1 MVTIVLGAGLGVLIG
16 NRLPDRT
23 RATVMDALGLMT
35 LIIGALNIVALTNTS
50 FVEAVGSAGPIMIVL
65 GALLIGGIAGSLV
78 RVEDRL
84 ESFGGFLQNKLARK
98 GDSSTFIE
106 GFVDASLLFCIGP
119 LAILGA
125 LSDGLG
131 NGIEQLA
138 LKATLDGFAALAFAS
153 TLGWGV
159 AASAISVAIVQGT
172 VTILGVFLGSFLPE
186 AYIASVTAVGGVL
199 LLGVGLRLLNIKPV
213 PVGDMLPSIIV
224 APLLTLGVVA
234 VRS

>member
-1 MVTIVLGAGLGVLIG
+1 MRGAGTLLNMVTIVLGAGLGVLIG

-138 LKATLDGFAALAFAS
+138 LKATLDGFAALALS
-153 TLGWGV
+153 L
-159 AASAISVAIVQGT
+159 IHI
-172 VTILGVFLGSFLPE
+172 
-186 AYIASVTAVGGVL
+186 
-199 LLGVGLRLLNIKPV
+199 
-213 PVGDMLPSIIV
+213 
-224 APLLTLGVVA
+224 
-234 VRS
+234 